1 MNTLTEDIRLADEL
15 AALTGKP
22 WTLTDTGGGCTALEL
37 ITNKTKQTTRYFMVT
52 HSEDASVPAADEP
65 HTLGEY
71 IDNKN
76 DIWSFCEPMNL
87 HYFANRAELIAHL
100 NQPAPT
106 PAEYTNLLI
115 NELHEL
121 QTQLDTLTTEIK
133 KAAKT
138 K

>member
-1 MNTLTEDIRLADEL
+1 MNTLADDIRLADEL

-37 ITNKTKQTTRYFMVT
+37 ITNKTKQTTRYLIVT

-71 IDNKN
+71 IDDKN
-76 DIWSFCEPMNL
+76 DIWSFCEPINL

-106 PAEYTNLLI
+106 PTEYTNLLI

-133 KAAKT
+133 KAAET